1 MKIIEL
7 KNQIL
12 ILEKHLKN
20 YAYQLT
26 MNTDDAQDLYQ
37 DTILKA
43 ITFGDKFTHN
53 NLKAWALTIM
63 KNIHINRYRR
73 KLMQREWMS
82 HELAINRAVLNVSY
96 NNPAST
102 QNHKDIL
109 QQLNKLD
116 ISIGIPFKMYV
127 DGFKYREI
135 ADEMD
140 LPIGTIKSRIFL
152 GRKILMERLGDY
164 SN

>member
-73 KLMQREWMS
+73 KLKQREWMS
-82 HELAINRAVLNVSY
+82 HELAINRSVLNVSY
-96 NNPAST
+96 NNPVST

-140 LPIGTIKSRIFL
+140 LPIGTIKSRIYL